1 MRCIKSAVEN
11 FIEPRL
17 LKKGSGLVLG
27 MVFRAAPFDTEQT
40 SYKRIEAYRFPAAH
54 VVEALHEMLG
64 DGIAWSRLS
73 QLRMPPKA
81 GLRSADSDSQHC
93 AFPEPLTI
101 GVGSLFR

>member
-40 SYKRIEAYRFPAAH
+40 SYKRIDTVKAIDDVLLSTLSRKS
-54 VVEALHEMLG
+54 G
-64 DGIAWSRLS
+64 DDAPTAKIHRHQSIKDRSPLPCQNPFWWSL
-73 QLRMPPKA
+73 MTT
-81 GLRSADSDSQHC
+81 G
-93 AFPEPLTI
+93 
-101 GVGSLFR
+101 

>member
-17 LKKGSGLVLG
+17 LKKESRLVLG

-40 SYKRIEAYRFPAAH
+40 SYKRIEAYQPRH

-64 DGIAWSRLS
+64 DG
-73 QLRMPPKA
+73 
-81 GLRSADSDSQHC
+81 H
-93 AFPEPLTI
+93 AFLATPCD
-101 GVGSLFR
+101 R

>member
-64 DGIAWSRLS
+64 DGVRLVPLEPAANPS
-73 QLRMPPKA
+73 EA
-81 GLRSADSDSQHC
+81 G
-93 AFPEPLTI
+93 
-101 GVGSLFR
+101 